1 MIPWQNFKP
10 WPAKHCVR
18 PLIHQAMEKLM
29 LGSFTW
35 ICLYTAIFMY
45 VNFIKLDACV
55 IVIHLCTLRKLTDT
69 VYMQSNKKYKLEE
82 SAQMLHVHVA
92 PVFKA
97 FATCTVYFMYECPC
111 YSQWDHASWLQAHVT
126 PRIFVELLR
135 HFGGMQYYSWVEREH
150 KQRPWPHKPRSL
162 SQEWHGL
169 AIRPTSHHLSYRNK
183 FYEDECITFK
193 FQLTISTN

>member
-82 SAQMLHVHVA
+82 SAQMLHVHVT

-111 YSQWDHASWLQAHVT
+111 YSHWDHASWLQAQCNTQNLCWVAPT
-126 PRIFVELLR
+126 FWWYAILFL
-135 HFGGMQYYSWVEREH
+135 GGKRTQAET
-150 KQRPWPHKPRSL
+150 L
-162 SQEWHGL
+162 
-169 AIRPTSHHLSYRNK
+169 TS
-183 FYEDECITFK
+183 
-193 FQLTISTN
+193 